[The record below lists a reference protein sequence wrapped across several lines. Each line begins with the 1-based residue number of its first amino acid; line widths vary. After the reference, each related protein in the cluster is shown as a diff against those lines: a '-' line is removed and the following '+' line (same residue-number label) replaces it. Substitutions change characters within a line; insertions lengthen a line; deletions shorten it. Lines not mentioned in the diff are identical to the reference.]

1 MANKILAVAPT
12 WREAIPEECGSNRP
26 SGSFSAQASSVT
38 TYHPPC
44 LKIAKLDLL
53 TLLPAS
59 RLARRQGRQSTAAS
73 VTEESKDH
81 SDRRLIFA
89 MNSYLRDVNTKTSV
103 PIPGYVFKG
112 SHYSRNGIEPP
123 MRKPG
128 PTRVLRFC
136 TGEVRIYYFG

>member
-1 MANKILAVAPT
+1 LPRGNSGGVRVESPVWQFFCPGILGKDVSPAL
-12 WREAIPEECGSNRP
+12 PENRKAGP
-26 SGSFSAQASSVT
+26 LDAAAGKSSGS
-38 TYHPPC
+38 
-44 LKIAKLDLL
+44 
-53 TLLPAS
+53 
-59 RLARRQGRQSTAAS
+59 ARRQGRQSTAAS
-73 VTEESKDH
+73 VTGESKDH